1 MNFVS
6 PSTIAIKEYM
16 NVLLVQD
23 IYVVSSATNE
33 LFSQAFD
40 NKVRIEENGQLAI
53 HDNSIDTIEIRGRNT
68 YATGC
73 HQIRLRIE

>member
-16 NVLLVQD
+16 NILLVQD

-40 NKVRIEENGQLAI
+40 NKVRIEENSQLVI
-53 HDNSIDTIEIRGRNT
+53 HDTSIDTIEIR
-68 YATGC
+68 
-73 HQIRLRIE
+73 

>member
-6 PSTIAIKEYM
+6 PSTIAIKENM
-16 NVLLVQD
+16 NILLVQD

-40 NKVRIEENGQLAI
+40 NKVRIEEKKNSQLAI
-53 HDNSIDTIEIRGRNT
+53 HDTSIDTIEIR
-68 YATGC
+68 
-73 HQIRLRIE
+73 